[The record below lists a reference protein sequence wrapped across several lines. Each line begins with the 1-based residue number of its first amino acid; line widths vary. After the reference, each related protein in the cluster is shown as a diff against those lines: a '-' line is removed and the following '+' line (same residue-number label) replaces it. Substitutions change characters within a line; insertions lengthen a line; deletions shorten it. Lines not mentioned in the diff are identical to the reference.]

1 MKTCYK
7 CILFFAMFCVNM
19 VYAQNIKDVSTET
32 MGGVTYTTCLDI
44 VKYESNKKDSWGAK
58 VNGELVVPC
67 KYCAVLVES
76 GYLFA
81 YPDYSSDY
89 NYYHK
94 PADIYTPDG
103 RLLFSVNESVILAK
117 KINEETTLFQT
128 KDNTVYDQNKRRL
141 YNTSSQ
147 FKLDPIYIPGT
158 DVVLLLTQD
167 YNLYNVFTGKQV
179 GKGDDYTHLHL
190 DYCFKKGNNGT
201 IYFLNEKNGKWGVS
215 NLLTGETIIPYIYGD
230 YDIYLFDDD
239 YIRFLKNGYYG
250 IYDAVNKKTVLEPEF
265 SYAGYLGGNL
275 FKFKLNGYWGVINKD
290 GKMIIP
296 INRHYTKIEY
306 SRTLKMFTFEKEG
319 GYKGECDATG
329 KQTNITKVSTPAPKP
344 QPQKQKT
351 TTQEP
356 APAPTPTPQTQPQ
369 PRQPQP
375 VQEWVPCSACNG
387 SGQCHICLGG
397 GNSLQNPNSRCYLC
411 SGTGK
416 CTHCA
421 GHGGHYET
429 RYR

>member
-1 MKTCYK
+1 MKT
-7 CILFFAMFCVNM
+7 
-19 VYAQNIKDVSTET
+19 NIKSVLLGICVLFVFANGNAQQIRESTPT
-32 MGGVTYTTCLDI
+32 TSGGVTYTLCHDYSRAEPNT
-44 VKYESNKKDSWGAK
+44 GAK
-58 VNGELVVPC
+58 VNGKMVVPC
-67 KYCAVLVES
+67 KYYFVFGRGS
-76 GYLFA
+76 HLFA
-81 YPDYSSDY
+81 YTTSNHYAVSSADVYSQ
-89 NYYHK
+89 
-94 PADIYTPDG
+94 TG
-103 RLLFSVNESVILAK
+103 QLLFTADKGIEDVFQFSSGISRFQAQDFSIYNEDGKFLFNPQEK
-117 KINEETTLFQT
+117 LCLTTFCHSFVEISGGEIVLCVGR
-128 KDNTVYDQNKRRL
+128 DN
-141 YNTSSQ
+141 
-147 FKLDPIYIPGT
+147 
-158 DVVLLLTQD
+158 
-167 YNLYNVFTGKQV
+167 
-179 GKGDDYTHLHL
+179 HL
-190 DYCFKKGNNGT
+190 
-201 IYFLNEKNGKWGVS
+201 
-215 NLLTGETIIPYIYGD
+215 
-230 YDIYLFDDD
+230 
-239 YIRFLKNGYYG
+239 
-250 IYDAVNKKTVLEPEF
+250 YDAVTGKKLIIYETIGYNLMRFNDIITKGENGAFYIKVQRDYKHGISELLSGEEILAPEF
-265 SYAGYLGGNL
+265 QDCDYLGSNL
-275 FKFKLNGYWGVINKD
+275 FKFKMNGYWGVINKD
-290 GKMIIP
+290 GKVIIP
-296 INRHYTKIEY
+296 LDRHYTKIEY

-344 QPQKQKT
+344 QPQQQKT